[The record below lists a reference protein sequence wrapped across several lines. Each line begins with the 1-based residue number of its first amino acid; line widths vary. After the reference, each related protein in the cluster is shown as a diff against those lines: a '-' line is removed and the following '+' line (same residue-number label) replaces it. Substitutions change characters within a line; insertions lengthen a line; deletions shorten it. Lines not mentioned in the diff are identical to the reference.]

1 MNILVTGG
9 LGFIGSNF
17 VKHIYDKY
25 DYKIFNVDVV
35 TYAADRSNID
45 KNIRQSSRYE
55 LHEIDI
61 NDSGYLYELIDRE
74 NVDAIVNFAAESH
87 VDNSIKNSIPFIHT
101 NICGTH
107 SLLNL
112 LHTCKNIKKFVQI
125 STDEVYGTLDIT
137 SQPFTEE
144 SPIKPNSPYA
154 SSKASADLLC
164 RSYYETYKY
173 PIMITRCSNNYG
185 PNQHPEKLIP
195 LMLTKIKRGEKLPV
209 YGTGENIRDWIH
221 VLDHCNAIDKVLH
234 NGSPGTVY
242 NIGSENEIRNI
253 DIVKEILKMSK
264 RSEEQIE
271 YVKDRLG
278 HDLRYAIDSSKIK
291 QELGW
296 NPVMNFSSSLRKI
309 VNNFLAK

>member
-17 VKHIYDKY
+17 VKHIFNKY
-25 DYKIFNVDVV
+25 NYKIFNVDAV
-35 TYAADRSNID
+35 TYAANRGNID
-45 KNIRQSSRYE
+45 EDIRQSSRYK
-55 LHEIDI
+55 LHEVDI
-61 NDSGYLYELIDRE
+61 NDSDYLHELINRE
-74 NVDAIVNFAAESH
+74 NINAIVNFAAESH
-87 VDNSIKNSIPFIHT
+87 VDNSITDSTPFIHT

-112 LHTCKNIKKFVQI
+112 LHTCKSVKKFIQI

-137 SQPFTEE
+137 SPPFTEE

-195 LMLTKIKRGEKLPV
+195 LMLTKIKKGEKLPV

-234 NGSPGTVY
+234 NGSPGEVY

-253 DIVKEILKMSK
+253 DIVKEILKIS
-264 RSEEQIE
+264 RCSEEQIK

-278 HDLRYAIDSSKIK
+278 HDFRYAIDSNKIK

-296 NPVMNFSSSLRKI
+296 NSAMNFSTSLHEI